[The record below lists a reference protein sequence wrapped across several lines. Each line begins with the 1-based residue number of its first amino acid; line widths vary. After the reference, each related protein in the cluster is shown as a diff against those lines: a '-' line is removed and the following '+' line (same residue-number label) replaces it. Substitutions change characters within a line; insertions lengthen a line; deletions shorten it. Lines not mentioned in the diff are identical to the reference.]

1 MPPTIRGQTAG
12 SSQYDGQGD
21 PLSQP
26 VPGSPRLARTR
37 GLGGLVKL
45 SLLLLGSSPLSL
57 GHIFSGLLRVH
68 LGPLRI
74 RLGLTPVRRCQTEDL
89 FEDVF
94 AQSPITPAWDPRWP
108 TVPIRPPPQI
118 RWGFTHLGIGN
129 QIVHRVIVHD
139 TEITVPKRLSQSPRH
154 LCLGFH
160 DIGPHLFDS
169 GLHLLFQSL
178 SRKASFGSLGLRD
191 ALVRLSLIDLQFS
204 TDIASDIHISDINR
218 QNLKGCTRI
227 RRCQDRGG
235 NEVRVFQR
243 ILVIRTS
250 PVVTM
255 PTPQAIVVLRRRQ
268 AINMATVTRAL
279 KFDAVLHTAEMIV
292 FRHLG

>member
-45 SLLLLGSSPLSL
+45 SLLLLGSSPLFL

-94 AQSPITPAWDPRWP
+94 AQIHAHHP
-108 TVPIRPPPQI
+108 
-118 RWGFTHLGIGN
+118 
-129 QIVHRVIVHD
+129 
-139 TEITVPKRLSQSPRH
+139 
-154 LCLGFH
+154 CLGSEVA
-160 DIGPHLFDS
+160 DGPDPPTSSDS
-169 GLHLLFQSL
+169 
-178 SRKASFGSLGLRD
+178 LRD
-191 ALVRLSLIDLQFS
+191 S
-204 TDIASDIHISDINR
+204 
-218 QNLKGCTRI
+218 
-227 RRCQDRGG
+227 
-235 NEVRVFQR
+235 R
-243 ILVIRTS
+243 ILVS
-250 PVVTM
+250 
-255 PTPQAIVVLRRRQ
+255 AIKLC
-268 AINMATVTRAL
+268 
-279 KFDAVLHTAEMIV
+279 IV
-292 FRHLG
+292 